1 VKGDKEAAG
10 LLLIGPAKPKKEK
23 DDDGEAE
30 EGGGKVAAS
39 KALIK
44 ALKDGDAEAV
54 NEALSLHYDLC
65 AMSAEDDEDDY
76 EEG

>member
-10 LLLIGPAKPKKEK
+10 LLLIGPAKPKKE
-23 DDDGEAE
+23 DDDDSGDV
-30 EGGGKVAAS
+30 EGGGKLAAS

-44 ALKDGDAEAV
+44 ALDDGDAKAV
-54 NEALSLHYDLC
+54 NEALTLHYDLC

-76 EEG
+76 EE